1 MAVLGTIDELF
12 REEAMN
18 ILKKRRSA
26 AFAVSMACAVV
37 AVLSCR
43 LEVPIQEMSQAKVS
57 LSRAVEV
64 KSEKYA
70 PDELKKSRELL
81 VASHKSVSDEE
92 MGDAKKNADL
102 SYQEAQKAIAKALP
116 LLAKDSL
123 AESKKVYGEADN
135 LYASMYASQSFGN
148 AGKALQQAETLN
160 TGKNYWESHLK
171 SQEALRFS
179 NEAKTAS
186 MARMPEVKAEIQRL
200 NREADTLASKR
211 GSEFAQADISTAK
224 SRLSSADAKVG
235 EKNLKSAHSLI
246 NEAKVALGGAATK
259 TNRGI
264 SLEKLNA
271 AKKTL
276 GDVEASP
283 MKQYKENEIKQAA
296 SLIQGSTSLHNG
308 GSYPQSIAK
317 SEQAIAMLS
326 GISVALGQKESQIG
340 EEAKNK
346 LMLAENGLEKLNKS
360 EMKDQYTND
369 IGKVQGLVG
378 KSRNEL
384 ERKSYRESI
393 ASSDEALTIINS
405 VSVAMEKSS
414 EAKKGEA
421 EKGKDDS
428 LQENVREVYIVK
440 LNPRN
445 RDCLWKIAWYTYRN
459 ASLWPLIYVAN
470 KDKIKD
476 PDLIFPGQKLVIPVA
491 PGKEGKSAEKAKKAE
506 GGSTEANTLR
516 QNQ

>member
-1 MAVLGTIDELF
+1 
-12 REEAMN
+12 
-18 ILKKRRSA
+18 
-26 AFAVSMACAVV
+26 
-37 AVLSCR
+37 
-43 LEVPIQEMSQAKVS
+43 
-57 LSRAVEV
+57 
-64 KSEKYA
+64 
-70 PDELKKSRELL
+70 
-81 VASHKSVSDEE
+81 
-92 MGDAKKNADL
+92 
-102 SYQEAQKAIAKALP
+102 
-116 LLAKDSL
+116 
-123 AESKKVYGEADN
+123 
-135 LYASMYASQSFGN
+135 
-148 AGKALQQAETLN
+148 
-160 TGKNYWESHLK
+160 
-171 SQEALRFS
+171 
-179 NEAKTAS
+179 
-186 MARMPEVKAEIQRL
+186 
-200 NREADTLASKR
+200 
-211 GSEFAQADISTAK
+211 
-224 SRLSSADAKVG
+224 
-235 EKNLKSAHSLI
+235 
-246 NEAKVALGGAATK
+246 
-259 TNRGI
+259 
-264 SLEKLNA
+264 
-271 AKKTL
+271 
-276 GDVEASP
+276 

-326 GISVALGQKESQIG
+326 GISVALGQKETQIG

-414 EAKKGEA
+414 EAKKGES
-421 EKGKDDS
+421 ERGKDDS
-428 LQENVREVYIVK
+428 IQENVREVYTVK

>member
-1 MAVLGTIDELF
+1 MAC
-12 REEAMN
+12 
-18 ILKKRRSA
+18 
-26 AFAVSMACAVV
+26 AVSMACAVV

-43 LEVPIQEMSQAKVS
+43 LEVPIQEMSQAKLS

-81 VASHKSVSDEE
+81 MASNKSVSDEE
-92 MGDAKKNADL
+92 MGDAKKNAEL
-102 SYQEAQKAIAKALP
+102 SYQESLKAIAKALP
-116 LLAKDSL
+116 LLAGDSL
-123 AESKKVYGEADN
+123 AESKKAYGEADL
-135 LYASMYASQSFGN
+135 LYASRYASASFGN
-148 AGKALQQAETLN
+148 AGKALQQAESLN
-160 TGKNYWESHLK
+160 ANKSYWDSHLK
-171 SQEALRFS
+171 SQEALRLS

-186 MARMPEVKAEIQRL
+186 MAHVPELKAEIQRL
-200 NREADTLASKR
+200 NREADTLSSKR
-211 GSEFAQADISTAK
+211 GSEFAQGDIGTVK
-224 SRLSSADAKVG
+224 SRLSSAEAKIG
-235 EKNLKSAHSLI
+235 ENNLKTASSLI
-246 NEAKVALGGAATK
+246 DEAKVALGGAAAK

-264 SLEKLNA
+264 SLEKLNT

-276 GDVEASP
+276 ADVEGSP
-283 MKQYKENEIKQAA
+283 MKQYKENEIKQATA
-296 SLIQGSTSLHNG
+296 LVQSSTGLHNG

-317 SEQAIAMLS
+317 SEEAISMLS
-326 GISVALGQKESQIG
+326 GIKVALGQRETQLG

-346 LMLAENGLEKLNKS
+346 LMQAENGLEKLNKS
-360 EMKDQYTND
+360 EMKDQYAND

-393 ASSDEALTIINS
+393 STSDEALTIINS
-405 VSVAMEKSS
+405 VSIAMEKQAEEMKA
-414 EAKKGEA
+414 EAGKKKGQ
-421 EKGKDDS
+421 D
-428 LQENVREVYIVK
+428 LQENIREIYTVK
-440 LNPRN
+440 FNRQN

-476 PDLIFPGQKLVIPVA
+476 PDLIFPGQKLLIPVV
-491 PGKEGKSAEKAKKAE
+491 PGTEGKEGGKAKKAE
-506 GGSTEANTLR
+506 GGSAETNTLQ

>member
-1 MAVLGTIDELF
+1 MAC
-12 REEAMN
+12 
-18 ILKKRRSA
+18 
-26 AFAVSMACAVV
+26 AVSMACAVV

-43 LEVPIQEMSQAKVS
+43 LEVPIQEMSQAKLS

-64 KSEKYA
+64 QSEKYA

-102 SYQEAQKAIAKALP
+102 SYQESQKAIAKALP
-116 LLAKDSL
+116 LLSRDSL
-123 AESKKVYGEADN
+123 NESKKVYGEADL
-135 LYASMYASQSFGN
+135 LYASRYSSVSFGN

-160 TGKNYWESHLK
+160 TNKSYWDSHLK
-171 SQEALRFS
+171 SQEALRLS

-186 MARMPEVKAEIQRL
+186 MAHIPELKAEIQRL
-200 NREADTLASKR
+200 NNEANSLSSKR
-211 GSEFAQADISTAK
+211 GAEFAGADISTAK
-224 SRLSSADAKVG
+224 SRLSAADAKVN
-235 EKNLKSAHSLI
+235 EKNLKSAYSLI

-264 SLEKLNA
+264 SLEKLNT

-276 GDVEASP
+276 SDVEGSP
-283 MKQYKENEIKQAA
+283 MKQYKENEIKQATTLVQ
-296 SLIQGSTSLHNG
+296 SSTSLHNG

-317 SEQAIAMLS
+317 SEQAISMLS
-326 GISVALGQKESQIG
+326 GIKVALGQKETQLG

-346 LMLAENGLEKLNKS
+346 LMQAENGLEKLNKS

-369 IGKVQGLVG
+369 IGKIQGLVG

-405 VSVAMEKSS
+405 VSIAMEKRAEEMKA
-414 EAKKGEA
+414 EAGKKKGYDF
-421 EKGKDDS
+421 GD
-428 LQENVREVYIVK
+428 NIREVYTVK
-440 LNPRN
+440 FNRRN

-476 PDLIFPGQKLVIPVA
+476 PDLIFPGQKLLIPIA
-491 PGKEGKSAEKAKKAE
+491 PGSEAKDGKKAVKAESGSAE
-506 GGSTEANTLR
+506 TNTLQR
-516 QNQ
+516 NQ